1 MSKLPKAEKPQIN
14 IFVPCFIDQLYPQ
27 TAVNFVRLL
36 RALGYQ
42 VNYNPKQ
49 TCCGQP
55 AYNAG
60 FLDEAREVAQKMLD
74 DLAALPA
81 VPTLCLSSSCVG
93 FSQKELPTLCGQTCT
108 GETCSLPPQLL
119 ECTNFLINEI
129 GLPRLAQLIKP
140 NLAAR
145 ATYHDA
151 CSAVRDCGVKAAP
164 RQLLSLVEGLELI
177 ESPDAERCCGFG
189 GSFAAK
195 FEPISVAMAEQKI
208 ETALKLKVDYIISAD
223 WSCLMQ
229 LQGYIDKKK
238 YAIKTL
244 HLIDVLS
251 IGTSCL

>member
-1 MSKLPKAEKPQIN
+1 MSKPQIN

-36 RALGYQ
+36 RALGYE
-42 VNYNPKQ
+42 VNYNPNQ

-55 AYNAG
+55 AFNAG
-60 FLDEAREVAQKMLD
+60 FMDEARRVAQKMLV

-93 FSQKELPTLCGQTCT
+93 FSQKQVPNLCGESCT
-108 GETCSLPPQLL
+108 DEVCIAPIPLL
-119 ECTNFLINEI
+119 ECSSFLVNEI
-129 GLPRLAQLIKP
+129 GLARLAQIIKP
-140 NLAAR
+140 KLVAR

-151 CSAVRDCGVKAAP
+151 CSALRDCGVKSAP
-164 RQLLSLVEGLELI
+164 RQLLALVEGLELI
-177 ESPDAERCCGFG
+177 ESRDAERCCGFG

-208 ETALKLKVDYIISAD
+208 ESALKINAEYIISAD

-238 YAIKTL
+238 YAIKTI
-244 HLIDVLS
+244 HLIDVLAGFIS
-251 IGTSCL
+251 